1 MESAAPFARLLL
13 RFSVLIPLLR
23 TLVGQQTWAV
33 TALTWKAAFR
43 FRLFW
48 VLAVLLLGSV
58 VILPLLI
65 KDDGTARGFIQI
77 TLTYTLSVITT
88 LLGLSTLWLA
98 CGTLARDIEDASM
111 QLVVVKPIARWQ
123 IWLGKWLGLVLLNAT
138 LLTVAGGGVYAMLQW
153 RTARIERD
161 LARAKTAKDEQ
172 LAAHLATQLNILRS
186 EIFVA
191 RASLKEP
198 APDIDVDVEQ
208 QFQKIPNRDSMSPE
222 QQQETRLQLKER
234 ITAFQQVVP
243 PGHRREWT
251 LDLGLRRHL
260 VRDQP
265 LFLRVKFHAAQTN
278 QSGTYLGLWQVGP
291 FDSPKS
297 RSIPQSLADN
307 TFHEIIIPPNMV
319 EEDGRLIVNF
329 VNRNNV
335 ALIFPLGEGLEVLYR
350 EGGFGLNFARGMGI
364 IWCWL
369 ALLASLGLAASS
381 LMSFP
386 VAAFVSISLLAVAF
400 FSGTMRSVVE
410 QGTLFGVDHETGA
423 ATGSLLD
430 GAMIVFYK
438 AILWLV
444 DTVQG
449 FSPVEALSTGRSI
462 GWGELGLAALVNI
475 VLVGGVLSLFG
486 MLVFA
491 FRELATAQTQA

>member
-1 MESAAPFARLLL
+1 MESAAPVARLLL

-98 CGTLARDIEDASM
+98 CGTLARDIEDASIQM
-111 QLVVVKPIARWQ
+111 VVVKPIARWQ
-123 IWLGKWLGLVLLNAT
+123 VWLGKWLGLVLLNAT
-138 LLTVAGGGVYAMLQW
+138 LLTVAGGGVYGMLQW

-161 LARAKTAKDEQ
+161 LARAKTAKDEK
-172 LAAHLATQLNILRS
+172 LAVHLGTQLSILRS

-198 APDIDVDVEQ
+198 APDINVDVEQ

-222 QQQETRLQLKER
+222 QQQQTRLQLKER

-260 VRDQP
+260 VQDQP
-265 LFLRVKFHAAQTN
+265 LFLRVKFHAAQSIAFNIAIFAIYVAFGIVSFVLTMIT
-278 QSGTYLGLWQVGP
+278 SMLHFPVGFLMVFLWPIIGVGVLIAWIYLMYKAYNNEKYKLP
-291 FDSPKS
+291 
-297 RSIPQSLADN
+297 
-307 TFHEIIIPPNMV
+307 IIGNMV
-319 EEDGRLIVNF
+319 ENMVR
-329 VNRNNV
+329 
-335 ALIFPLGEGLEVLYR
+335 
-350 EGGFGLNFARGMGI
+350 
-364 IWCWL
+364 
-369 ALLASLGLAASS
+369 
-381 LMSFP
+381 
-386 VAAFVSISLLAVAF
+386 
-400 FSGTMRSVVE
+400 
-410 QGTLFGVDHETGA
+410 
-423 ATGSLLD
+423 
-430 GAMIVFYK
+430 
-438 AILWLV
+438 
-444 DTVQG
+444 
-449 FSPVEALSTGRSI
+449 
-462 GWGELGLAALVNI
+462 
-475 VLVGGVLSLFG
+475 
-486 MLVFA
+486 
-491 FRELATAQTQA
+491 